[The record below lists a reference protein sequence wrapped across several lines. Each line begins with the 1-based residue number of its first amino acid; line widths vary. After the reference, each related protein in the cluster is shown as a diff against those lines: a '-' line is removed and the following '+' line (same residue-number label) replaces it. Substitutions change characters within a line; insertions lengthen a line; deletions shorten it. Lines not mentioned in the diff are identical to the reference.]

1 MGRAGETRPTSSR
14 AGCDTTEYVRSVA
27 LMTRAT
33 ASLNRGAHLA
43 RILTAGARVLT
54 GGVLLTGP
62 MIAATIG
69 GPVDPAAAAAPWSA
83 PATLGPCP
91 ASEAP
96 LVIFPSN
103 SPTHA
108 TGPGAIVWDAA
119 NECPGGEGTQ
129 VAPLVGGDVPGPST
143 VPRTADGRALRLRG
157 PLAASGGP
165 YGRIVLAGSS
175 AVSPAQPPATSQ
187 PAGTAPLQGE
197 LVEGSALGPF
207 SAPAA
212 ASSESALGPFS
223 VPAGGSRETAPVA
236 LTTAYLGDVAL
247 ASPSYAR
254 DGEGVRLRVQRHRAQ
269 VFARSIAVS
278 SPDSGRVTALTVALD
293 YRSDALAVWRQGE
306 SIYARDLPA
315 SGRTRA
321 PIQRLG
327 PAFGPPSR
335 IAALLSDDNRG
346 IVAWSSTQSGA
357 ETSVYLDRSA
367 GGVRFGAPQLLERFA
382 DPASLAPPDAS
393 SQGATSRE
401 ASSPEASSPEGSSP
415 RLVRLSSESVML
427 AWTGS
432 NGSNWLVRTAAIDL
446 NGLGAVT
453 TISPAGHDS
462 LLAALAPGPDGEAL
476 ALWTEPQRELDGAL
490 NAAPSTDARPE
501 ADRQAIFAA
510 RGIDA
515 YPARTIF
522 GEPEEVAAPGTNS
535 GATVAF
541 DPDGGRAVAAWRGE
555 GGEID
560 YSIRTPSS
568 P

>member
-1 MGRAGETRPTSSR
+1 MA
-14 AGCDTTEYVRSVA
+14 
-27 LMTRAT
+27 RAT
-33 ASLNRGAHLA
+33 IFLNLGSRYARSLIAVCA
-43 RILTAGARVLT
+43 
-54 GGVLLTGP
+54 LLVGL
-62 MIAATIG
+62 AATDG
-69 GPVDPAAAAAPWSA
+69 VPVEPAAAATLWSA
-83 PATLGPCP
+83 PIALSACP

-96 LVIFPSN
+96 LVVFPSD

-119 NECPGGEGTQ
+119 SGCS
-129 VAPLVGGDVPGPST
+129 GDEDARVTTLGSGDLPDLPAL
-143 VPRTADGRALRLRG
+143 PRTADSLTPRLRG
-157 PLAASGGP
+157 PLMAGGGP

-175 AVSPAQPPATSQ
+175 APS
-187 PAGTAPLQGE
+187 QGE
-197 LVEGSALGPF
+197 LTEGSALGPF
-207 SAPAA
+207 SAPTPT
-212 ASSESALGPFS
+212 SGLP
-223 VPAGGSRETAPVA
+223 APVA
-236 LTTAYLGDVAL
+236 LATAYLGDVAL
-247 ASPSYAR
+247 ASPSRAR

-278 SPDSGRVTALTVALD
+278 SPAGGRVTALTVALD

-321 PIQRLG
+321 PIQRLS
-327 PAFGPPSR
+327 PAVGPPSR

-346 IVAWSSTQSGA
+346 IVAWSAQSGA

-367 GGVRFGAPQLLERFA
+367 GGVLFGAPRLLERFA
-382 DPASLAPPDAS
+382 DPAGLAPPD
-393 SQGATSRE
+393 GF
-401 ASSPEASSPEGSSP
+401 SP

-476 ALWTEPQRELDGAL
+476 ALWTEPQRDADGAPSPAP
-490 NAAPSTDARPE
+490 NADARPE
-501 ADRQAIFAA
+501 PSRQAIFAA

-535 GATVAF
+535 GATVAL

>member
-1 MGRAGETRPTSSR
+1 
-14 AGCDTTEYVRSVA
+14 
-27 LMTRAT
+27 L
-33 ASLNRGAHLA
+33 
-43 RILTAGARVLT
+43 
-54 GGVLLTGP
+54 
-62 MIAATIG
+62 
-69 GPVDPAAAAAPWSA
+69 
-83 PATLGPCP
+83 
-91 ASEAP
+91 
-96 LVIFPSN
+96 
-103 SPTHA
+103 
-108 TGPGAIVWDAA
+108 
-119 NECPGGEGTQ
+119 
-129 VAPLVGGDVPGPST
+129 
-143 VPRTADGRALRLRG
+143 
-157 PLAASGGP
+157 
-165 YGRIVLAGSS
+165 
-175 AVSPAQPPATSQ
+175 
-187 PAGTAPLQGE
+187 
-197 LVEGSALGPF
+197 
-207 SAPAA
+207 APAA

-223 VPAGGSRETAPVA
+223 VPAAGSSEPAPVA

-254 DGEGVRLRVQRHRAQ
+254 DGEGVQLRVQRHRAQ
-269 VFARSIAVS
+269 FFARSIAVG
-278 SPDSGRVTALTVALD
+278 SPASGRVTALAVALD

-321 PIQRLG
+321 PIQRLS
-327 PAFGPPSR
+327 PALGPPSR

-346 IVAWSSTQSGA
+346 IVAWSTQSGA

-382 DPASLAPPDAS
+382 DPAGLAP
-393 SQGATSRE
+393 
-401 ASSPEASSPEGSSP
+401 PEGSSP

-476 ALWTEPQRELDGAL
+476 ALWTEPQRAVDDAP
-490 NAAPSTDARPE
+490 NAAPSADARPE
-501 ADRQAIFAA
+501 PDRQAIFAA

-535 GATVAF
+535 GATVAL

-560 YSIRTPSS
+560 YSIRTP
-568 P
+568 PTP

>member
-1 MGRAGETRPTSSR
+1 
-14 AGCDTTEYVRSVA
+14 
-27 LMTRAT
+27 MTRAT
-33 ASLNRGAHLA
+33 TSLNLGARLA
-43 RILTAGARVLT
+43 RALAAGARVLT
-54 GGVLLTGP
+54 GGVLLTGL
-62 MIAATIG
+62 MIAATVGDPI
-69 GPVDPAAAAAPWSA
+69 DPAAAAALWSA
-83 PATLGPCP
+83 PVTLGPCP

-96 LVIFPSN
+96 LVVFPSD

-108 TGPGAIVWDAA
+108 TGLGAIVWDTASG
-119 NECPGGEGTQ
+119 CPGGEGAAQ
-129 VAPLVGGDVPGPST
+129 VAPLGGGDVPRPSA
-143 VPRTADGRALRLRG
+143 VPHAADGRALSLVG

-165 YGRIVLAGSS
+165 YGHIVLAGS
-175 AVSPAQPPATSQ
+175 ATVSPAQPPETSQ
-187 PAGTAPLQGE
+187 SAGTAPSLGE
-197 LVEGSALGPF
+197 LAEGSALGPF
-207 SAPAA
+207 LAPAA
-212 ASSESALGPFS
+212 TSSESALGPFS
-223 VPAGGSRETAPVA
+223 VPAAGSRESAPVA

-254 DGEGVRLRVQRHRAQ
+254 NREGVQLRVQRHRAP

-278 SPDSGRVTALTVALD
+278 SPASGRVTALTVALD

-321 PIQRLG
+321 PIQRLS
-327 PAFGPPSR
+327 PAVGPPSR

-346 IVAWSSTQSGA
+346 IVAWSTQSGA

-382 DPASLAPPDAS
+382 DPAGLAP
-393 SQGATSRE
+393 
-401 ASSPEASSPEGSSP
+401 PEGSSP

-476 ALWTEPQRELDGAL
+476 ALWTEPQRDADGA
-490 NAAPSTDARPE
+490 PSADARPE
-501 ADRQAIFAA
+501 PDRQAIFAA
-510 RGIDA
+510 RGIDV

-522 GEPEEVAAPGTNS
+522 GEPEEVAATGTNS
-535 GATVAF
+535 GATVAL
-541 DPDGGRAVAAWRGE
+541 DPDGGRAIAAWRGE

-560 YSIRTPSS
+560 YSIRTP
-568 P
+568 PTP

>member
-1 MGRAGETRPTSSR
+1 M
-14 AGCDTTEYVRSVA
+14 V
-27 LMTRAT
+27 RAT
-33 ASLNRGAHLA
+33 TFLDLGSQYAHPLAAGARA
-43 RILTAGARVLT
+43 LTAGA
-54 GGVLLTGP
+54 LLVGL
-62 MIAATIG
+62 AATAAVG
-69 GPVDPAAAAAPWSA
+69 GSVEPAAAAALWSA
-83 PATLGPCP
+83 PAALSTCP

-96 LVIFPSN
+96 LVVFPSD

-108 TGPGAIVWDAA
+108 TGPGAIVWDATSG
-119 NECPGGEGTQ
+119 CPGGEGAQ
-129 VAPLVGGDVPGPST
+129 VASLGRGDVPGSP
-143 VPRTADGRALRLRG
+143 VLPRTAEGRAPRLRG

-165 YGRIVLAGSS
+165 YGRIVIAGSPAPSQDELIEGS
-175 AVSPAQPPATSQ
+175 ALGPFLAPATASS
-187 PAGTAPLQGE
+187 E
-197 LVEGSALGPF
+197 SALGPF

-212 ASSESALGPFS
+212 GST
-223 VPAGGSRETAPVA
+223 GGAPVA
-236 LTTAYLGDVAL
+236 LATAYLGDVAL
-247 ASPSYAR
+247 ASSADAR
-254 DGEGVRLRVQRHRAQ
+254 TGEGVQLRMQRHRAQ
-269 VFARSIAVS
+269 TFARSIAVS
-278 SPDSGRVTALTVALD
+278 AGASGYVTALTVALD
-293 YRSDALAVWRQGE
+293 YRSDALVVWRQGE

-327 PAFGPPSR
+327 PAVGPPSR

-346 IVAWSSTQSGA
+346 LVAWSTQNGA
-357 ETSVYLDRSA
+357 ETSVYLDRST

-382 DPASLAPPDAS
+382 DPAGL
-393 SQGATSRE
+393 E
-401 ASSPEASSPEGSSP
+401 LPEGSSP

-462 LLAALAPGPDGEAL
+462 LLAALTPGPEGEAL
-476 ALWTEPQRELDGAL
+476 ALWTEPQRDAKG
-490 NAAPSTDARPE
+490 APSADAQLE
-501 ADRQAIFAA
+501 SDRQAIFAA

-522 GEPEEVAAPGTNS
+522 GEPEEVAAPGPDS
-535 GATVAF
+535 GATVAL

-560 YSIRTPSS
+560 YAIRTP
-568 P
+568 PTP